1 MTLRVWPR
9 AVTALLITTSLL
21 PCAASAQDGEN
32 AVLRARDAFGERAGV
47 EQVGLYTENQVRGF
61 NLNDTASYRIDGLYV
76 LREFQFP
83 DTILSG
89 VSVKVGVSAARLDYP
104 SPSGVVDY
112 RLKDAKPGGQQ
123 FSVNFGLRDFGTRF
137 VEAAGGYAPD
147 HGRWGIAG
155 GVQSLFDQRF
165 PNGTG
170 GHNHG
175 IGLVPFWRPS
185 DHVRIRTVFSMD
197 RSTYNGDY
205 SIQSAVPDVV
215 PPKTG
220 GRNLGVQDA
229 RVLRYSYNTG
239 VLADAEFSS
248 RWSFQGS
255 VFYSDTQRTPQDFTL
270 VSLRPDFTADLTFI
284 ATENRHNRGLTG
296 GAVMKY
302 DFDTASAAHTFS
314 AAARGRQSRDLVE
327 SRPPVRINA
336 VDTSR
341 EPYPARPAT
350 PGPLSALNSDVDQVI
365 GSLGYNGNYFD
376 RLEVRGGLH
385 RSRYIKTVVAPNGA
399 RTRRADNTWF
409 YNASAV
415 FAAGDA
421 LTLFANTVKG
431 VEESGIA
438 PQNAVNRS
446 EVLPPVTAEEYE
458 VGARYALTPR
468 LNLTVAGFDTTKLT
482 SGLRPDGVFALVG
495 EVNHRGVE
503 LSLNGEVRPGT
514 NIVVGG
520 MMMKPRLSG
529 QLVEAGLIG
538 RKPAAVS
545 SSLGVLSVDQRLSF
559 APGWSADARVA
570 WQGPRI
576 GNVANTIRV
585 KGYATL
591 GLGGRYAF
599 DWNGKPLLLRFA
611 VSNVFNTQ
619 SYSVAP
625 GNLFGQTGGVT
636 GRISLRIGL
645 LGD

>member
-9 AVTALLITTSLL
+9 AVTALLITTSPL
-21 PCAASAQDGEN
+21 PYTAAAQDGDN

-112 RLKDAKPGGQQ
+112 RLDDVKPGARQL
-123 FSVNFGLRDFGTRF
+123 SVNFGLRDFGTRF
-137 VEAAGGYAPD
+137 VEGSGGYSPD
-147 HGRWGIAG
+147 HGRWGIAV

-175 IGLVPFWRPS
+175 VGFVPVWRPS
-185 DHVRIRTVFSMD
+185 DDVRIRTVFSMD

-205 SIQSAVPDVV
+205 SIQSAVPGVV

-220 GRNLGVQDA
+220 GKNLGVRDA

-255 VFYSDTQRTPQDFTL
+255 VFYSDTQRAPQDFTL

-284 ATENRHNRGLTG
+284 ATENRHNRALTG
-296 GAVMKY
+296 GAVLKY
-302 DFDTASAAHTFS
+302 DFDTASAAHSFS
-314 AAARGRQSRDLVE
+314 AAARGRQSRELNE
-327 SRPPVRINA
+327 SRPAVRLGSF
-336 VDTSR
+336 DTRSEAYPSR
-341 EPYPARPAT
+341 PST
-350 PGPLSALNSDVDQVI
+350 PGPIAALNSDVDQVI
-365 GSLGYNGNYFD
+365 GSVGYNGNYFD

-385 RSRYIKTVVAPNGA
+385 RSRYVKTVLPPNGA
-399 RTRRADNTWF
+399 RTRRVDNTWF

-415 FAAGDA
+415 FAATDD

-438 PQNAVNRS
+438 PQNSVNRS
-446 EVLPPVTAEEYE
+446 EVLPPVTAKEYE
-458 VGARYALTPR
+458 IGARYTLTPK

-482 SGLRPDGVFALVG
+482 SGLRPDGIFALVG
-495 EVNHRGVE
+495 EVNHRGAE
-503 LSLNGEVRPGT
+503 LSLNGEVVPGT
-514 NIVVGG
+514 NVVVGG
-520 MMMKPRLSG
+520 MVMKPRLSG
-529 QLVEAGLIG
+529 QLVDAGVIG

-545 SSLGVLSVDQRLSF
+545 SSLGVVSVDQRLGF
-559 APGWSADARVA
+559 APGWSVDARVA

-576 GNVANTIRV
+576 GNAANTIRV

-599 DWNGKPLLLRFA
+599 DWNDRPLLLRFA

-619 SYSVAP
+619 SYIVAP
-625 GNLFGQTGGVT
+625 GNLFGQTGGTT

-645 LGD
+645 IGD